1 MSIRSTAP
9 EGDIILDAILENTN
23 YRESNTRQTANKRE
37 RTRDIR
43 GKGGWWKGEGVK
55 WVRSESPV

>member
-43 GKGGWWKGEGVK
+43 GEGRVVEGRGGEVGE
-55 WVRSESPV
+55 E